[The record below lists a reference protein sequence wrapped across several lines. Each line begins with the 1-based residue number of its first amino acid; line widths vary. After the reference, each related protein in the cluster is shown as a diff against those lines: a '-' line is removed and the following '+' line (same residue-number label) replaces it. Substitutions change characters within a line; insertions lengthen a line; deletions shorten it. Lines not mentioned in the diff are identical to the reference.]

1 MLRRILKF
9 GTLSLVGLALL
20 FGVLYQF
27 FGLRMIMM
35 GGGRPTLQFVMNPEE
50 QAELIAQHRATQ
62 RESFEIEAAAAE
74 ITRPMLV
81 EPSSTPEQ
89 LSSEQATAILT
100 TPSSWT
106 DFRGPL
112 RNGEYNELPILTD
125 WPAKG
130 LQPVWKQPVGGGYAS
145 FTISHG
151 RAFTIEQRGAEEVV
165 AAYDVETGHELWTN
179 AWPAFFTE
187 ALGGN
192 GPRATPTL
200 FDGLVYAL
208 GAEGELRCLDE
219 ETGQLRWRTNI
230 LEDAGAD
237 NVIWGMSASPLIVDE
252 TVIVLPGGSNGR
264 SVVAYNR
271 HNGSTAWTALDDRA
285 AYASPMLVTLGGVR
299 QLLIL
304 TAERLAGLTPND
316 GTLLWDYPWGTYNDI
331 TVAQPLLL
339 GNGRIFI
346 SSSYGSGG
354 AVVEISAFGEKLGIR
369 EVWRSNRMK
378 NRFTSSVFYD
388 GFIYGLDEAIL
399 ACIDPATGEL
409 QWKGGRYGYG
419 QVMLASGHL
428 IVLTED
434 GELALVRATPG
445 GHEELARF
453 PVLDSK
459 TWNHPAMAGGYLFVR
474 SLGEMAAFDL
484 RQDEK

>member
-354 AVVEISAFGEKLGIR
+354 AVVEISAFGEKY
-369 EVWRSNRMK
+369 N
-378 NRFTSSVFYD
+378 
-388 GFIYGLDEAIL
+388 
-399 ACIDPATGEL
+399 
-409 QWKGGRYGYG
+409 
-419 QVMLASGHL
+419 
-428 IVLTED
+428 
-434 GELALVRATPG
+434 
-445 GHEELARF
+445 
-453 PVLDSK
+453 
-459 TWNHPAMAGGYLFVR
+459 
-474 SLGEMAAFDL
+474 
-484 RQDEK
+484 

>member
-1 MLRRILKF
+1 PI
-9 GTLSLVGLALL
+9 S
-20 FGVLYQF
+20 
-27 FGLRMIMM
+27 
-35 GGGRPTLQFVMNPEE
+35 
-50 QAELIAQHRATQ
+50 
-62 RESFEIEAAAAE
+62 
-74 ITRPMLV
+74 
-81 EPSSTPEQ
+81 
-89 LSSEQATAILT
+89 T

-130 LQPVWKQPVGGGYAS
+130 LQPIWKQPIGGGYAS

-151 RAFTIEQRGAEEVV
+151 RAFTIEQRGREEVV
-165 AAYDVETGHELWTN
+165 AAYDVATGQELWTN

-187 ALGGN
+187 TMGGN

-219 ETGQLRWRTNI
+219 ETGQVRWRTNI
-230 LEDAGAD
+230 LEDAD
-237 NVIWGMSASPLIVDE
+237 TNNVLWGMSASPLIVDE

-271 HNGSTAWTALDDRA
+271 HDGATVWTALDDRA

-299 QLLIL
+299 QLLVL

-339 GNGRIFI
+339 GNGRVFI

-354 AVVEISAFGEKLGIR
+354 AVVEISAFGDTLELR

-378 NRFTSSVFYD
+378 NKFTSSVFYD
-388 GFIYGLDEAIL
+388 GFI
-399 ACIDPATGEL
+399 
-409 QWKGGRYGYG
+409 
-419 QVMLASGHL
+419 
-428 IVLTED
+428 
-434 GELALVRATPG
+434 
-445 GHEELARF
+445 
-453 PVLDSK
+453 
-459 TWNHPAMAGGYLFVR
+459 
-474 SLGEMAAFDL
+474 
-484 RQDEK
+484 

>member
-1 MLRRILKF
+1 MMLRRILKF
-9 GTLSLVGLALL
+9 GALSLVGLAVL

-27 FGLRMIMM
+27 FGLRMVMM

-62 RESFEIEAAAAE
+62 RESFEVEPSAAA
-74 ITRPMLV
+74 TTTPMLV
-81 EPSSTPEQ
+81 EASSTPEQ
-89 LSSEQATAILT
+89 VSTDQTAVIAT

-130 LQPVWKQPVGGGYAS
+130 LQPIWKQPIGGGYAS

-151 RAFTIEQRGAEEVV
+151 RAFTIEQRGREEVV
-165 AAYDVETGHELWTN
+165 AAYDVATGQELWTN
-179 AWPAFFTE
+179 TWPAFFAET
-187 ALGGN
+187 LGGN

-219 ETGQLRWRTNI
+219 ETGQVRWRTNI
-230 LEDAGAD
+230 LEDAGAN
-237 NVIWGMSASPLIVDE
+237 NVLWGMSASPLIVDE

-271 HNGSTAWTALDDRA
+271 HDGATVWTALDDRA

-299 QLLIL
+299 QLLVF

-331 TVAQPLLL
+331 VVAQPLLL
-339 GNGRIFI
+339 GNGRVFI
-346 SSSYGSGG
+346 SSSYGTGA
-354 AVVEISAFGEKLGIR
+354 AVVEISASGDTLGAR

-378 NRFTSSVFYD
+378 NKFTSSVLYD

-434 GELALVRATPG
+434 GDLALVRATPG
-445 GHEELARF
+445 GHDELARF

-459 TWNHPAMAGGYLFVR
+459 TWNHPAMDGGYLLVR

-484 RQDEK
+484 RQD